1 MLFNTPQFVAF
12 FVLFFVAYTFV
23 AKSARARLGLLAA
36 GSIFFYATFS
46 YRFVPVLL
54 ASGVCDFYLAQ
65 AIHRAEEPRR
75 RKRLLVLSVSM
86 NLAVLGVF
94 KYTDFALESAEDLLH
109 LIGVRAHVPRV
120 GLAFPLGISFY
131 TFQSISYTV
140 DVYRRVYAPR
150 TKLLHFL
157 ASLTFFPHLVAG
169 PIVRASALIPQF
181 EALAPATWAAARRGF
196 LLVAVGLAKK
206 CAGDLLGG
214 VADPAFATA
223 GSGAVAPVDAW
234 LGSVAF
240 AGQVYGDFSGYTDIA
255 LGTALLLGFTL
266 PPNFDVPYL
275 ATSPVDLWQRW
286 HMSLTSWLRDYL
298 YMPLALRFRAH
309 PYRNLILTWVLTGL
323 WHGPSWTYV
332 VFGLYYGVLFSTL
345 HGLSEILP
353 VRVLAWTERRASK
366 PFLVLAT
373 FYSVLIGHV
382 LFRSPSLRAAGRM
395 LVGMHG
401 AHAPARLGSTAA
413 WVTAALVILGV
424 VLPQALDY
432 LVVRKAEVA
441 DRPSVLWPLIF
452 VSLAFAATL
461 GQSGQSF
468 IYFAF

>member
-12 FVLFFVAYTFV
+12 FLAFFVVYTFL
-23 AKSARARLGLLAA
+23 ARGPRARLVLLAA
-36 GSIFFYATFS
+36 GSILFYASFS
-46 YRFVPVLL
+46 YRFIPVLVG
-54 ASGVCDFYLAQ
+54 SGICDFYLAQ

-75 RKRLLVLSVSM
+75 KRLLVVSVVM
-86 NLAVLGVF
+86 NLAVLAVF
-94 KYTDFALESAEDLLH
+94 KYTDFALASAEDLLH
-109 LIGVRAHVPRV
+109 LVGVRTQVPRV
-120 GLAFPLGISFY
+120 GLVFPLGISFY

-140 DVYRRVYAPR
+140 DVYRKVYAPR

-169 PIVRASALIPQF
+169 PIVRASSLIPQF

-196 LLVAVGLAKK
+196 LLIAVGLAKK
-206 CAGDLLGG
+206 CAADLLGG
-214 VADPAFATA
+214 VADPAFARA
-223 GSGAVAPVDAW
+223 GAGAVGAVDAW
-234 LGSVAF
+234 LGAVAF

-286 HMSLTSWLRDYL
+286 HMSLTTWIRDYL
-298 YMPLALRFRAH
+298 YTPLALRYRAH
-309 PYRNLILTWVLTGL
+309 PYRNLIITWVLIGL

-332 VFGLYYGVLFSTL
+332 VFGIYYGLVFSSLHVLSD
-345 HGLSEILP
+345 ILP
-353 VRVLAWTERRASK
+353 VRLLALTERRAVQ
-366 PFLVLAT
+366 PLLVLGT
-373 FYSVLIGHV
+373 FFLVLIGHV
-382 LFRSPSLRAAGRM
+382 LFRSSSVLGAGRM
-395 LVGMHG
+395 LMGMFWG
-401 AHAPARLGSTAA
+401 HAPARLGGTAA
-413 WVTAALVILGV
+413 WVTAGLVVLGV

-432 LVVRKAEVA
+432 LVVRKPELAE
-441 DRPSVLWPLIF
+441 RPRVLWPLVL
-452 VSLAFAATL
+452 VSLIFAATL